1 MIYICPKLKD
11 WKCFGGNLVIKL
23 EVIIG
28 IGNVNINIDKRKI
41 RKINM
46 NMNMNVIKR
55 L

>member
-23 EVIIG
+23 KVIIEN
-28 IGNVNINIDKRKI
+28 GNVNSKEIRKF

-46 NMNMNVIKR
+46 NMNINMIKR